1 MQWEVTYPTHTG
13 QLSVKDGNDLPN
25 KVRSHFMQI
34 IFMCIV
40 INQLNAQNL
49 VL

>member
-1 MQWEVTYPTHTG
+1 MGGYISDAYRPTF
-13 QLSVKDGNDLPN
+13 SVKDANDLPN
-25 KVRSHFMQI
+25 KVQSHFMQN
-34 IFMCIV
+34 IFMCLV